1 MKINIIYDTKYG
13 NNKKIAEYVKN
24 SLENNNVKTFFVKD
38 TDPDYI
44 RSADLYIFSTP
55 TQMGKAT
62 KKVRRFVKNLKI
74 DGKNV
79 KYGLITTYAKEK
91 TDSLSKLEKMLKR
104 KGCKKAVENLKLKIE
119 GKKGNLE
126 EGYEQKIDKFLE
138 KLT

>member
-1 MKINIIYDTKYG
+1 MRINIIYDSKYG
-13 NNKKIAEYVKN
+13 NCKNISEYLEN
-24 SLENNNVKTFFVKD
+24 SLENNNVKKFFVKD

-62 KKVRRFVKNLKI
+62 KRMRKFVKNLQI
-74 DGKNV
+74 DGQSV
-79 KYGLITTYAKEK
+79 KYGLITTYSKEK
-91 TDSLSKLEKMLKR
+91 TDSLKELEGMLKK
-104 KGCKKAVENLKLKIE
+104 KGFKKAANNLRFKVQ

-126 EGYEQKIDKFLE
+126 RGYEKDLDKFLE